1 MPGRAAR
8 RREPS
13 HAISPHRPATR
24 HAEALL
30 AADTHWI
37 DLSRR
42 VSRSPL
48 VMHPEPGGRTPRSEH
63 EIRAV
68 LRGLGP
74 AARGVGRCE
83 AGKPVEAQLL
93 YVSSVSGC
101 GPGRLPDECSRHR
114 ASAAGS
120 TSRALW
126 RARPVLVIPVGVDER
141 RHVVHDQES
150 RDHRLA
156 EVQESG
162 VLAMGTVTPLF
173 LTSTV
178 SWPRTTTRSPLP

>member
-101 GPGRLPDECSRHR
+101 GPGGCLT
-114 ASAAGS
+114 SAVDTAPAQ
-120 TSRALW
+120 RDPLLALFGE
-126 RARPVLVIPVGVDER
+126 RARY
-141 RHVVHDQES
+141 
-150 RDHRLA
+150 
-156 EVQESG
+156 
-162 VLAMGTVTPLF
+162 
-173 LTSTV
+173 
-178 SWPRTTTRSPLP
+178 